1 VLDDNNFSEISSSEY
16 YQLSGNSSIIIK
28 GQDFDTALISTGG
41 SATNNLVQIADSG
54 TIELVEGDD
63 EDDE

>member
-16 YQLSGNSSIIIK
+16 YQLSGNSSIIIR
-28 GQDFDTALISTGG
+28 GQDFDNALISTAG